1 MIKNFDLKGN
11 IIEFLQSIVIAIAI
25 CIVIYIFI
33 ATPNQIEGL
42 SMNPTFENGEIV
54 LTSKV
59 HQWLGGTPFGE
70 GIGIK
75 YNRGDIVVF
84 QKPGFDDFIKRIIAI
99 PGDTIALKAGQIYI
113 NGQLIKEDYLSE
125 GTYTKGGSFI
135 QENGSEKKLGEGE
148 YFLMGD
154 NRNNSHD
161 SRYSDIGLI
170 KRDWLKGKVLIRYL
184 PINKV
189 TVMNHGY
196 TFVN

>member
-1 MIKNFDLKGN
+1 MIQNFDLKGN

-59 HQWLGGTPFGE
+59 HQWLGGTPFGSS
-70 GIGIK
+70 IGIT
-75 YNRGDIVVF
+75 YMRGDIVVF
-84 QKPGFDDFIKRIIAI
+84 QKPGFDDFIKRIIAV
-99 PGDTIALKAGQIYI
+99 PGDTVALKAGQVYI
-113 NGQLIKEDYLSE
+113 NGQLIKEDYLSAD
-125 GTYTKGGSFI
+125 TYTKGGSFI
-135 QENGSEKKLGEGE
+135 QENGSEKTLAENE

-161 SRYSDIGLI
+161 SRYSDIGFI
-170 KRDWLKGKVLIRYL
+170 KRDWLKGKVLVRYL

-189 TVMNHGY
+189 SIMEHGY